1 MLLKQEEA
9 DGGLR
14 RGRGGYLDVI
24 GQGQKEQAA
33 IEVCRM
39 LLAADGS
46 LAYQNER
53 S

>member
-14 RGRGGYLDVI
+14 GGRRGYLDVI
-24 GQGQKEQAA
+24 GQGKKEQAA
-33 IEVCRM
+33 NELCRM
-39 LLAADGS
+39 FSAADGS